1 MIQLTTQLL
10 FVLALNVAE
19 APPRSPVELASF
31 DAQGQPLRNQ
41 DWSLYRDGLSPPFND
56 LSHGDYSMMQKRMAR
71 EGRAMRFNPGR
82 RGSLIFQSEAPVD
95 VAAYSAIELW
105 FNTST
110 QRSSADLVLQF
121 TQGDGSTSK
130 AVPVAAYAQE
140 ANLRAG
146 EWTRVRVPFV
156 ELDLSSHLLTAI
168 AIRGGGGSADAEE
181 GDVYVDDIKL
191 LTSRA
196 NGWMYTQGN
205 RIKWSSGYNFHGSG
219 ANIQDG
225 RSCGA
230 CLGADAWTSATEVNR
245 RMDALV
251 DVWGATF
258 VRLTLE
264 SDSSESILNDPTYL
278 QTIQGIVKYTTA
290 RGLPVLLSMWIDPS
304 FNSQG
309 WPTATTIQAWQKLAA
324 TFAYTPNL
332 IFGLVNEPQQNYD
345 GAQDWD
351 VWNAMN
357 NTVKA
362 IRAVEAKYTNNQHII
377 AVQGTGGW
385 ARRLDFYVKYPI
397 SGAGGTNIAYE
408 THAYDVQSQFY
419 TRFGGPSQ
427 TLPVIIGE
435 YGPVD
440 GTMTT
445 DDCIALQKQAKQYEV
460 PYLAWTFHEN
470 CPPNLLAKNASGCG
484 IGMNLAPTAWGNIVK
499 NDLATGW

>member
-1 MIQLTTQLL
+1 MANPTIHALL
-10 FVLALNVAE
+10 LLALGASE
-19 APPRSPVELASF
+19 PAASIPLELVSY
-31 DAQGQPLRNQ
+31 DSQGRVLRNQ
-41 DWSLYRDGLSPPFND
+41 DWLLYGDALSAPFINLSSDDHSLG
-56 LSHGDYSMMQKRMAR
+56 QKAVAR
-71 EGRAMRFNPGR
+71 SGRAIHLNPKAK
-82 RGSLIFQSEAPVD
+82 RGLHLHAEGPVD
-95 VAAYSAIELW
+95 IAAYSALEFWLHPGD
-105 FNTST
+105 
-110 QRSSADLVLQF
+110 QEEQVDLQVQF
-121 TQGDGSTSK
+121 IQGDGSTTKS
-130 AVPVAAYAQE
+130 VSVAAYLPEGSWLASQ
-140 ANLRAG
+140 
-146 EWTRVRVPFV
+146 WVRVRIPFI
-156 ELDLSSHLLTAI
+156 DFDPSSHVITDIML
-168 AIRGGGGSADAEE
+168 RGQAGGLF
-181 GDVYVDDIKL
+181 DVYIDDIKL

-196 NGWMYTQGN
+196 DGWKYTQGN

-230 CLGADAWTSATEVNR
+230 CVGTDQWSSATEVNR
-245 RMDALV
+245 RMDTLV

-264 SDSSESILNDPTYL
+264 SDGSESILNDATYL
-278 QTIQGIVKYTTA
+278 QTIQGIVNYTTA
-290 RGLPVLLSMWIDPS
+290 RGLTVLLSMWLDPS
-304 FNSQG
+304 FTSMG
-309 WPTATTIQAWQKLAA
+309 WPSATTIQAWQKLAA
-324 TFAYTPNL
+324 TFATTPNL

-345 GAQDWD
+345 GAQDWA

-362 IRAVEAKYTNNQHII
+362 IRAVEAQYTNNQHII

-397 SGAGGTNIAYE
+397 SGGGGVNIAYE
-408 THAYDVQSQFY
+408 THAYDGQSQFY

-445 DDCIALQKQAKQYEV
+445 DDCVALQKQAKQYEV

-470 CPPNLLAKNASGCG
+470 CPPNLLVNNASGCG
-484 IGMNLAPTAWGNIVK
+484 LDMNLVPTAWGNIVK
-499 NDLATGW
+499 NDLASGW